1 MIGALPV
8 VHRFAKFY
16 REATFENQI
25 RSLPVENTPAKRAT
39 NRALS

>member
-1 MIGALPV
+1 MIGHFPSFIASRSFIV
-8 VHRFAKFY
+8 RQQ
-16 REATFENQI
+16 NQI